1 MFYQTVLHFGFASRR
16 HMNKAKVGRR
26 YIAFVGAPMAAVAQG
41 RESVPTEP
49 AGTGALGFLVR
60 PLSFPLLLWSL

>member
-1 MFYQTVLHFGFASRR
+1 
-16 HMNKAKVGRR
+16 MNKAKVGRR